1 MLEVDKINVWY
12 GVNEVLR
19 SVSFA
24 VPANSIIALLGGNGS
39 GKTTVL
45 NAVSGMVSPRSG
57 AVRLLGENIAGTGSH
72 HVVKAGMIQVP
83 QGREVFP
90 SMTVRDN
97 LEMGAAT
104 RKNGTEIRR
113 DIEDICELFPR
124 LGEKRGALA
133 GSLSGG
139 EQQQVAIGRALMA
152 KPKLLLMDEPS
163 VGLSPGVVDS
173 MIETIKL
180 LHEKRGL
187 TILIVEQ
194 NVGVAA
200 AVASTAHI
208 LKDGEIVFSGD
219 APKLINDRNV
229 LSSYL
234 GR

>member
-1 MLEVDKINVWY
+1 MLEVENINVWY
-12 GVNEVLR
+12 GVTEVLR
-19 SVSFA
+19 TVSFA
-24 VPANSIIALLGGNGS
+24 VPEHSIVALLGGNGS

-45 NAVSGMVSPRSG
+45 NTISGMVSPRSG
-57 AVRLLGENIAGTGSH
+57 AVRFLGENVAGAGPD
-72 HVVKAGMIQVP
+72 VVVRKGMIQVP
-83 QGREVFP
+83 QGREVFS

-104 RKNGTEIRR
+104 RRGRTAIRR
-113 DIEDICELFPR
+113 YVDDIYELFPR
-124 LGEKRGALA
+124 LGERRAALA

-139 EQQQVAIGRALMA
+139 EQQQLAIGRALMA
-152 KPKLLLMDEPS
+152 NPKLLLMDEPS
-163 VGLSPGVVDS
+163 VGLSPNIVDS

-200 AVASTAHI
+200 AIASTAHI
-208 LKDGEIVFSGD
+208 LKDGEIVFTGE
-219 APKLINDRNV
+219 AVKLINDRTV